1 MTAMRLSHSLLA
13 TEIAERININTSTI
27 SRYENGHFTFEQAD
41 IDMLE
46 RYAVACGEDKHSL
59 FTQYLLFRKYH
70 KQILQAY
77 IKEQGVMKS
86 ELGKLLGVSK
96 TLALTWFNKE
106 NRCPSLNLWEERLNE
121 FSVEWLNNNVVE

>member
-41 IDMLE
+41 LAMLE
-46 RYAVACGEDKHSL
+46 RYAVVCGEDKHSL

-77 IKEQGVMKS
+77 IEKQGITKS
-86 ELGKLLGVSK
+86 ELGKTLGVSK

-106 NRCPSLNLWEERLNE
+106 NRCPSLKLWEDKLKE
-121 FSVEWLNNNVVE
+121 FSVEWVNNNVVE